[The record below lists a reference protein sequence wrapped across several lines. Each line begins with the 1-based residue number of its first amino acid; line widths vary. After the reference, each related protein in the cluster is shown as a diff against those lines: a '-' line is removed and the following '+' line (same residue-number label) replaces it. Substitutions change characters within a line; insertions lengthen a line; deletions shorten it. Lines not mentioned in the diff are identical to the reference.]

1 MISTD
6 RQTTADTQSHKDPHH
21 PATLHLHLYSIGPY
35 TRYCR
40 ARRGIWSWRSCS
52 RCGQASDRAT
62 CCGFAGQIMT
72 ARELRLCNPRP
83 APAL

>member
-40 ARRGIWSWRSCS
+40 ARRGDMELALMLALWT
-52 RCGQASDRAT
+52 GQRQGD
-62 CCGFAGQIMT
+62 
-72 ARELRLCNPRP
+72 LY
-83 APAL
+83 